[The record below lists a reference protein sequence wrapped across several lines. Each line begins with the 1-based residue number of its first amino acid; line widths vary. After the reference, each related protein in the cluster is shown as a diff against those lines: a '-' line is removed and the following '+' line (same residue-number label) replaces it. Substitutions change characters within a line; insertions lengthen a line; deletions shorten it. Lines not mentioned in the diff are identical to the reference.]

1 MKNTSGQAVINTV
14 CNEYYCRCNQ
24 NGFSGVFTLADI
36 NELLH
41 QSGYRSVTD
50 SELFD
55 IADNDPN
62 KELRIFGIGFS
73 SQGKHVSAVQCVP
86 IY

>member
-1 MKNTSGQAVINTV
+1 MKKASGQAVINTV
-14 CNEYYCRCNQ
+14 CNEYYSRRNQ
-24 NGFSGVFTLADI
+24 KGFSGVFTLAGI
-36 NELLH
+36 NELLR
-41 QSGYRSVTD
+41 QNGYRSITD

-55 IADNDPN
+55 IVDNDPN
-62 KELRIFGIGFS
+62 MELRVFGIGFS